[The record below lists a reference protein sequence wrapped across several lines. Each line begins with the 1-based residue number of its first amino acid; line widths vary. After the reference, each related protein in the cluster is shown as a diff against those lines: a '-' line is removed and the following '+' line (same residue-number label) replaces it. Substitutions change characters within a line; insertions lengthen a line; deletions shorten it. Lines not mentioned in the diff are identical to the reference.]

1 MEYTPI
7 FFKVENNQYRLHFPY
22 LLKGFDG
29 SMLQKNDEKTYDAS
43 ERQYEIKGFP
53 FGNVTYDI
61 SVREFG
67 TDLAPTVIEAWFYV
81 GDVKTEAPAELRS
94 SIAGRNAEAT
104 KRRTQIYINN
114 SKVL

>member
-22 LLKGFDG
+22 LLKGFEK
-29 SMLQKNDEKTYDAS
+29 SMLEKNDAKTYDAS
-43 ERQYEIKGFP
+43 ERLYEIKGFS

-67 TDLAPTVIEAWFYV
+67 SDLAPTAIETWFYV
-81 GDVKTEAPAELRS
+81 GGVTTDAPAELRS
-94 SIAGRNAEAT
+94 MIAARNSEAT
-104 KRRTQIYINN
+104 RNRTQVYVNN
-114 SKVL
+114 ARV